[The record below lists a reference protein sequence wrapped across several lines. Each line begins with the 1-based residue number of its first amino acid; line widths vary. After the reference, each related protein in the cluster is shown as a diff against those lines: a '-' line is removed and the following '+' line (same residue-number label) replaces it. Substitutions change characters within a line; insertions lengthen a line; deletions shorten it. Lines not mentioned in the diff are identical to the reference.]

1 MALLPL
7 ALLALICAFGAAH
20 GACPRK
26 CECLWRS
33 AKITVDCSGQGLRQ
47 VPGAGVEPQTQ
58 VLNISGN
65 RIAALEARQFLR

>member
-1 MALLPL
+1 MLLL
-7 ALLALICAFGAAH
+7 TLLALFIAPAH

-33 AKITVDCSGQGLRQ
+33 AKITVDCSRQGL
-47 VPGAGVEPQTQ
+47 AGVPTTVEKQTQ

-65 RIAALEARQFLR
+65 DIPVLTDRQFSR